1 MNNTWIKLGVL
12 IFMDINKG
20 NVTKDIMNKN

>member
-20 NVTKDIMNKN
+20 NATKDTMNKN